1 MSIKSVKEQFD
12 KIAPDLKIIEFDE
25 PTATVEQAAK
35 AHNVEPGQIVKTIAL
50 ALDKPILLMTAG
62 DVKIDNKKYK
72 DFFKKKAKMLSADDT
87 LTFTTH
93 PIGGVCPFGL
103 PVKIDIFAD
112 KSLVAYDLGI
122 PAAGSR
128 NCSGKTQRS
137 RLVEMPKAVIVQVTN
152 TK

>member
-1 MSIKSVKEQFD
+1 MSIKSVKEQLD
-12 KIAPDLKIIEFDE
+12 IIAPDLKILEFNE
-25 PTATVEQAAK
+25 PTATVEQAAN

-87 LTFTTH
+87 LSITSH

-103 PVKIDIFAD
+103 PNKIDIYFD
-112 KSLVAYDLGI
+112 KSLNFYDVVI
-122 PAAGSR
+122 PAAGSI
-128 NCSGKTQRS
+128 NSSVKVKTK
-137 RLVEMPKAVIVQVTN
+137 RLIKLTN
-152 TK
+152 AIEIDVCKK